1 MAGGKGALTETERR
15 RRRVRIFRWL
25 AAVHAGPLGMAM
37 AGHPELGRR
46 YPEGYAH
53 CPGHPSLA
61 CRTSGGVPRVCLP
74 RRFEELAESARRG
87 GKKRRGL
94 EAHRVEE
101 IHRCLELLDREK
113 PEFAPVWELTRAML
127 REAQSY

>member
-1 MAGGKGALTETERR
+1 MSKGPRALTETERR
-15 RRRVRIFRWL
+15 RRERIFRWL
-25 AAVHAGPLGMAM
+25 AGVHAGPLRMAL
-37 AGHPELGRR
+37 AGHGELGPRF
-46 YPEGYAH
+46 PEGYAR
-53 CPGHPSLA
+53 CPGHPALA

-87 GKKRRGL
+87 GKKRRSL
-94 EAHRVEE
+94 EARRVEE
-101 IHRCLELLDREK
+101 LFLCLDLLSEEK